1 MTQAIENAVIVT
13 QDQNGLELINNLM
26 GNGTK
31 FVSFTYLSKG
41 ENLYSRYTLQI
52 VDFRKV
58 YNDDLL
64 TLELMDKSKFN
75 DIQKEVFD
83 NIVKSIQ
90 ESLAVGLGNNSDYTR
105 KDTDYKVGIF
115 TLTSKGLNVKALLH
129 SKSDKDL
136 PEFMIEHNKEQK
148 EKAKSKKPVNSSLK
162 TIYKKEIEKEL
173 KRSKIREFCLDF
185 VKIAKL
191 NGETLEFE

>member
-1 MTQAIENAVIVT
+1 MSHTLEQAVIIT
-13 QDQNGLELINNLM
+13 QDKQGLDLINNLM

-58 YNDDLL
+58 YQDDLL
-64 TLELMDKSKFN
+64 TLELFDKRGFN
-75 DIQKEVFD
+75 DLQNEVFAG
-83 NIVKSIQ
+83 IVASIK
-90 ESLAVGLGNNSDYTR
+90 ESLVVGLGNNSEYTR

-115 TLTSKGLNVKALLH
+115 TLTSKGLNVKALSH
-129 SKSDKDL
+129 AKNDKDL
-136 PEFMIEHNKEQK
+136 PEFMLEHNKAQK
-148 EKAKSKKPVNSSLK
+148 EKAKDKKPANSSLK
-162 TIYKKEIEKEL
+162 TIYKREIEKEL

-185 VKIAKL
+185 VKVAKL